1 VAVVTPLSRHKVVS
15 ICGAR
20 GDCAF
25 QLVISKG
32 RARYAISPAAAQL
45 GVSCFGFLDVAAGG
59 FERNIA
65 QLLHHVA
72 TAFCGDAREAAAE
85 KSQTKTW
92 FQGNW
97 LKELETKIFPTL
109 RIPTDSQGTTTQY
122 SGTRLITSIG
132 WLTSDDIEA
141 VLGKARP
148 KLVDDGVKE
157 DFLASLQSLVRL
169 NWIVI
174 VINGPHAP
182 GPDVM
187 VLALNWYMGL
197 QCKMSTWLT
206 SDRVGSEV
214 AKMVLPNFEGV
225 QHCCIV
231 AADEVLPFDIHE
243 DAYNDGVAD
252 WFQTKSDKAQR
263 EASKALKKDPTNPE
277 LQKRAQLT
285 KAARKATARNTAM
298 QKAMSLPALHF
309 VDLGDDTD
317 TASSRVAP
325 FCIPVGEWLTPES
338 IQRNSEKRPHRK
350 P

>member
-1 VAVVTPLSRHKVVS
+1 VS
-15 ICGAR
+15 TAADGGCP
-20 GDCAF
+20 F
-25 QLVISKG
+25 PLVIPKG
-32 RARYAISPAAAQL
+32 SARYAISPAAAQL
-45 GVSCFGFLDVAAGG
+45 GVSCFGFLDVATGG

-65 QLLHHVA
+65 QLLQHVA
-72 TAFCGDAREAAAE
+72 TTFCGYARGVAAE
-85 KSQTKTW
+85 KSHSKTW
-92 FQGNW
+92 FRENW

-109 RIPTDSQGTTTQY
+109 RIPTDSQGTKTQY
-122 SGTRLITSIG
+122 TGTRLITSTC

-148 KLVDDGVKE
+148 KSFHDRVKE
-157 DFLASLQSLVRL
+157 RFLASLQSLVQL

-187 VLALNWYMGL
+187 VLALNWYMGV
-197 QCKMSTWLT
+197 QCKMSTCLT
-206 SDRVGSEV
+206 SERVGEEV

-231 AADEVLPFDIHE
+231 VAGRPPSVIREKAF
-243 DAYNDGVAD
+243 NGSVAD
-252 WFQTKSDKAQR
+252 WFQTKSDKAQQ
-263 EASKALKKDPTNPE
+263 ALTKDPTNRE

-285 KAARKATARNTAM
+285 TAAATATARNIAI
-298 QKAMSLPALHF
+298 QKAMSLHF
-309 VDLGDDTD
+309 VHLGDDTD

-325 FCIPVGEWLTPES
+325 FCIPVGQWRTPEM
-338 IQRNSEKRPHRK
+338 IQRNSAKRPRQK